1 MTKVKLM
8 TRQRTPARGRSEA
21 KETVIMRE
29 QDVVAVLPDGDPIS
43 YLLHL
48 PLDRLQNLQRNLTG
62 VLHTR
67 PRLKM
72 VMEAL
77 IEYQRERVSIE
88 EQSR

>member
-1 MTKVKLM
+1 
-8 TRQRTPARGRSEA
+8 
-21 KETVIMRE
+21 MRE